1 MTTKERKKFY
11 EINGKF
17 QMEAK
22 QMEKEMG
29 NYFILQKKIKWKN
42 KYD

>member
-1 MTTKERKKFY
+1 MTTKEKNIY

-29 NYFILQKKIKWKN
+29 NYFIL
-42 KYD
+42 

>member
-1 MTTKERKKFY
+1 MTTKEKKIY

-22 QMEKEMG
+22 QMEKRNGKLFYPLEE
-29 NYFILQKKIKWKN
+29 N
-42 KYD
+42 